1 MITKKRPKYF
11 IQIKRKLDKEK
22 RIEKMNKNHDDPQIF
37 EKDQNVFI
45 KLHKSQ
51 KQANKFKK

>member
-37 EKDQNVFI
+37 EEDQNVFI